1 MSVTNKNVVMSWS
14 KGVKARNGR
23 KSLWTD
29 GKWLYS
35 YRLAIGFRTT
45 SGICVLG
52 NYTSHGHYKSQT
64 TSCHIGK
71 ARSYTNKELIWHP
84 AVFEASKEFFERDAV
99 PSDKEE

>member
-1 MSVTNKNVVMSWS
+1 MSVSNENVVKSWS
-14 KGVKARNGR
+14 NGVKTRNGR

-45 SGICVLG
+45 TGICVLG
-52 NYTSHGHYKSQT
+52 NYTSHGQYKSQT
-64 TSCHIGK
+64 TSRHIGK
-71 ARSYTNKELIWHP
+71 ARRYTNKDLIWHP

-99 PSDKEE
+99 PSVDKE